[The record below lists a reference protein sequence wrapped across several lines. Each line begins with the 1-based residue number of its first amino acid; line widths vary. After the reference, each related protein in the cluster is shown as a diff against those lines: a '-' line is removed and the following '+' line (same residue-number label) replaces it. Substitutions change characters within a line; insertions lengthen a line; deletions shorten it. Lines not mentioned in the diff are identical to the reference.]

1 MHVKLEPLIIILLFE
16 IRIYVKFYYFFISH
30 GFQGSRKIELKTQ
43 LQVSKKKTAWIFE
56 DMKTPLCTNS
66 SFINS
71 IQINRAHVWFKILT
85 MSFSFVTIFMC
96 KFWVFLLK
104 TVVSAYNF
112 WTVIRKSKWL
122 PFLESA
128 VHFLSF
134 IWHPTWLYL
143 DKIRLHYI

>member
-1 MHVKLEPLIIILLFE
+1 MKLGFMSNFIIFLYLMVFKDRE
-16 IRIYVKFYYFFISH
+16 KLSWRRNYKC
-30 GFQGSRKIELKTQ
+30 Q
-43 LQVSKKKTAWIFE
+43 KKKTAWIFE

-85 MSFSFVTIFMC
+85 MSFSFVTIFMR
-96 KFWVFLLK
+96 KLWVFLLK
-104 TVVSAYNF
+104 TDVSAYNF